1 MSMLLIRRIL
11 SIVLIVLAISILM
24 AIWEVVFKGLNLTL
38 WTKMWGTTVQVSFE
52 MRITRTQVQRAV
64 VLEVT

>member
-1 MSMLLIRRIL
+1 MLLIRRIL

-24 AIWEVVFKGLNLTL
+24 AIWEVVLKGLNLTL
-38 WTKMWGTTVQVSFE
+38 WTRMWGITVQVSFE
-52 MRITRTQVQRAV
+52 MLIIRTQVRRAV